1 MTEMNNTMTEMVDTE
16 MINRE
21 MIGAGMVNTGID
33 NTEMTDSREQ
43 ERVDRE
49 EADREEIVRDLDS
62 NIFVEA
68 GAGAG
73 KTSILVRRI
82 LNQLR
87 TGRAKAEE
95 LAAITFTNKAAQ
107 ELKIRIGDAVRRSLH
122 EAEPGSDAQRNLK
135 EALYD
140 LDRMQISTIHSF
152 CYRLLME
159 QTFLASM
166 RMDMEMIEDEDAEA
180 EKSEFF
186 QAWYKKLDY
195 AAIRHVRDNFA
206 GKRVAE
212 VLRQAFC
219 DVCELPD
226 ETEIFYD
233 HKLLDKSLQDFLEEA
248 AAQKERLAGII
259 LP

>member
-1 MTEMNNTMTEMVDTE
+1 MTEMNNSMTEIVDTG

-21 MIGAGMVNTGID
+21 MIGAGMVNAGMVNTGMVNTGID

-43 ERVDRE
+43 ERIDRE

-122 EAEPGSDAQRNLK
+122 EAEPGSDAH
-135 EALYD
+135 E
-140 LDRMQISTIHSF
+140 
-152 CYRLLME
+152 
-159 QTFLASM
+159 
-166 RMDMEMIEDEDAEA
+166 
-180 EKSEFF
+180 
-186 QAWYKKLDY
+186 
-195 AAIRHVRDNFA
+195 
-206 GKRVAE
+206 
-212 VLRQAFC
+212 AFC
-219 DVCELPD
+219 QVL
-226 ETEIFYD
+226 
-233 HKLLDKSLQDFLEEA
+233 FL
-248 AAQKERLAGII
+248 IY
-259 LP
+259 